1 MQRTHR
7 YNFYKKH
14 NLDTKDSLSIEEIAE
29 IANVPVEAL
38 KEIEERGR
46 GAWSSNVASVRLKDT
61 FMKNP
66 DTSKYPRSM
75 RLSASQWAFAR
86 IFSVLDKGKAY
97 YTADADIVKKYG
109 L

>member
-1 MQRTHR
+1 
-7 YNFYKKH
+7 
-14 NLDTKDSLSIEEIAE
+14 
-29 IANVPVEAL
+29 
-38 KEIEERGR
+38 
-46 GAWSSNVASVRLKDT
+46 
-61 FMKNP
+61 MKNP